1 MERQDNSLAGLV
13 KAAQAALSTGDLE
26 SAGAAFTA
34 AAASYPDQPESHN
47 NLGAFYMGLGEF
59 APAEACFRRAVE
71 LLPDNANLRFNLGV
85 TRMHLDH
92 PERAL
97 VDFATVL
104 VETPYDPEA
113 HNNMA
118 VAQFLTG
125 DGSGAQESLAQA
137 LDLQPNFPNAILNQ
151 CDIDLASNDMETAI
165 RRCEGYLVRFQD
177 AGVLRRL
184 LVLLDTQARQ
194 ALEQAIPQ
202 AEALVQADGTDAA
215 VRCHLGRLLEAR
227 QALA

>member
-1 MERQDNSLAGLV
+1 M
-13 KAAQAALSTGDLE
+13 
-26 SAGAAFTA
+26 
-34 AAASYPDQPESHN
+34 
-47 NLGAFYMGLGEF
+47 
-59 APAEACFRRAVE
+59 E

-85 TRMHLDH
+85 TRMRLDQ
-92 PERAL
+92 PARAL

-104 VETPYDPEA
+104 AETPDDPEA

-125 DGSGAQESLAQA
+125 DAAGRRGFPRARARPAAQLPQRGAEPVRHRPRAQRRRDA
-137 LDLQPNFPNAILNQ
+137 P
-151 CDIDLASNDMETAI
+151 S
-165 RRCEGYLVRFQD
+165 RRCEAYLARFQD

-184 LVLLDTQARQ
+184 LVLLDAQARQ

-202 AEALVQADGTDAA
+202 AEALIQATAPT
-215 VRCHLGRLLEAR
+215 RRRRHLGRLLEAR

>member
-1 MERQDNSLAGLV
+1 MDRQDNSLAGLV
-13 KAAQAALSTGDLE
+13 KAAQSALAAGDLE
-26 SAGAAFTA
+26 GARVAFVQA
-34 AAASYPDQPESHN
+34 VEDYPDQPESHN
-47 NLGAFYMGLGEF
+47 NLGAFYMGLGQF
-59 APAEACFRRAVE
+59 APAEACFRQAVE

-85 TRMHLDH
+85 TRMRLDQ
-92 PERAL
+92 PARAL

-104 VETPYDPEA
+104 AETPDDPEA

-125 DGSGAQESLAQA
+125 DACGAEESLARA
-137 LDLQPNFPNAILNQ
+137 LALQPNFPNAVLNQ
-151 CDIDLASNDMETAI
+151 CDVDLARKDIESAI
-165 RRCEGYLVRFQD
+165 RRCESYLTQFQD

-184 LVLLDTQARQ
+184 LVLLDAQARE

-202 AEALVQADGTDAA
+202 AEALIQTDGADTAA
-215 VRCHLGRLLEAR
+215 RRHLGRLLEAR

>member
-1 MERQDNSLAGLV
+1 MDRQDNSLAGLV
-13 KAAQAALSTGDLE
+13 KAAQSALAAGDLDGTRE
-26 SAGAAFTA
+26 AFLQA
-34 AAASYPDQPESHN
+34 VADYPGQPESHN
-47 NLGAFYMGLGEF
+47 NLGAFYMGLGQF

-85 TRMHLDH
+85 TRMRLDQ

-104 VETPYDPEA
+104 AEQPDDPEA

-125 DGSGAQESLAQA
+125 DAAGAEDSLARA
-137 LDLQPNFPNAILNQ
+137 LALQPNFPNAVLNQ
-151 CDIDLASNDMETAI
+151 CDIDLARDDAERAI
-165 RRCEGYLVRFQD
+165 QRCEAFLTRFQD

-184 LVLLDTQARQ
+184 LVLLDAQAR
-194 ALEQAIPQ
+194 ATLEQAIPQ
-202 AEALVQADGTDAA
+202 AEALIQADGTDTA
-215 VRCHLGRLLEAR
+215 VRRHLGRLLEAR